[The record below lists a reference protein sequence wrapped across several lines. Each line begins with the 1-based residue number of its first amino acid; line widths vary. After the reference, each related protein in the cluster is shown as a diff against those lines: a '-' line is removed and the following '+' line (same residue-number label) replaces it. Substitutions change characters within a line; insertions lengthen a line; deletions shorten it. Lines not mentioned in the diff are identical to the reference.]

1 MLKIDICNDKI
12 YMDKLY
18 MYKSEGEKM
27 KETENFEQND
37 AKEALTSNRIN
48 SFLDKLKEI
57 IRKNKELI
65 NDANKID
72 LSHNKKQIKLKEFE
86 NIIESYKNTEI
97 LTEKESKRKIV
108 IYKGDPYLTLHICLQ
123 AVIQNTKLVIINQQF
138 MNGVNSV
145 VIGIFDKLLDE
156 FGVSNLIDSFNEFSI
171 NHYSEIKKYYDET
184 IVIGDSCVYQ
194 LLSKT
199 EKNVRFYPYN
209 NIAVYC
215 EDDKLKQLEEAIFIY
230 ANENQY
236 EIEVVGADALEEA
249 IERINKDEFKSIA
262 VLITQSNENRERFF
276 YEIKNKE
283 IFVNENPFK
292 KDVGKVYNYLK

>member
-123 AVIQNTKLVIINQQF
+123 AVIQNTNLVIINQQF

>member
-1 MLKIDICNDKI
+1 
-12 YMDKLY
+12 
-18 MYKSEGEKM
+18 M

-171 NHYSEIKKYYDET
+171 NYYSEIKKYYDET

>member
-27 KETENFEQND
+27 KEVENFEQND
-37 AKEALTSNRIN
+37 EKKALTSNRIN

-65 NDANKID
+65 NEANKID
-72 LSHNKKQIKLKEFE
+72 LSYNKKQIKLKEFE
-86 NIIESYKNTEI
+86 SIIESYKNTEI
-97 LTEKESKRKIV
+97 LSEKESKRKIV

-123 AVIQNTKLVIINQQF
+123 AFIQNTKIVIMNQQF

-145 VIGIFDKLLDE
+145 IFEIFDKLLDE
-156 FGVSNLIDSFNEFSI
+156 FRVSNLIDSFNEFSV
-171 NHYSEIKKYYDET
+171 NHYYEIKKYYDET

-249 IERINKDEFKSIA
+249 IEIINKDEFKSIA

>member
-1 MLKIDICNDKI
+1 M
-12 YMDKLY
+12 
-18 MYKSEGEKM
+18 
-27 KETENFEQND
+27 
-37 AKEALTSNRIN
+37 
-48 SFLDKLKEI
+48 
-57 IRKNKELI
+57 
-65 NDANKID
+65 
-72 LSHNKKQIKLKEFE
+72 
-86 NIIESYKNTEI
+86 
-97 LTEKESKRKIV
+97 
-108 IYKGDPYLTLHICLQ
+108 
-123 AVIQNTKLVIINQQF
+123 
-138 MNGVNSV
+138 
-145 VIGIFDKLLDE
+145 
-156 FGVSNLIDSFNEFSI
+156 
-171 NHYSEIKKYYDET
+171 
-184 IVIGDSCVYQ
+184 
-194 LLSKT
+194 
-199 EKNVRFYPYN
+199 RFYPYN

>member
-1 MLKIDICNDKI
+1 
-12 YMDKLY
+12 
-18 MYKSEGEKM
+18 M
-27 KETENFEQND
+27 KEVVNFEQATPNN
-37 AKEALTSNRIN
+37 ALTSNIIN
-48 SFLDKLKEI
+48 SFLDKLKELI
-57 IRKNKELI
+57 IKNKELI
-65 NDANKID
+65 NKANKID
-72 LSHNKKQIKLKEFE
+72 LLHNKKQIRLKEFE
-86 NIIESYKNTEI
+86 NIIESYRNTEI
-97 LTEKESKRKIV
+97 SPEKENKRKIV

-123 AVIQNTKLVIINQQF
+123 AYIQNTKIVIMNQHF
-138 MNGVNSV
+138 MSGVNS
-145 VIGIFDKLLDE
+145 IIFKIFDKALEE
-156 FGVSNLIDSFNEFSI
+156 FDVRNLIDNFNEFSI
-171 NHYSEIKKYYDET
+171 KHYSEIKKYYDET

-262 VLITQSNENRERFF
+262 VLISQSNENRERFF

>member
-1 MLKIDICNDKI
+1 MI
-12 YMDKLY
+12 
-18 MYKSEGEKM
+18 EV
-27 KETENFEQND
+27 ENFEQND
-37 AKEALTSNRIN
+37 KKKALTSNTIN
-48 SFLDKLKEI
+48 SFLDKLREI

-65 NDANKID
+65 NEANKID

-86 NIIESYKNTEI
+86 SIIESYRSAEF
-97 LTEKESKRKIV
+97 LPEKESKRKIV

-123 AVIQNTKLVIINQQF
+123 AFIQNTKIVVMNQQF

-145 VIGIFDKLLDE
+145 IFEIFDKLLDE
-156 FGVSNLIDSFNEFSI
+156 YGVRNLIDNFNEFSI

-194 LLSKT
+194 LLAKT
-199 EKNVRFYPYN
+199 ENNVRFYPYN

-215 EDDKLKQLEEAIFIY
+215 EDDRLKQLEEAIFIY

-236 EIEVVGADALEEA
+236 EIEVVSADIFDDA
-249 IERINKDEFKSIA
+249 IEIINKDDFKSIA

>member
-171 NHYSEIKKYYDET
+171 NYYSEIKKYYDET